1 MAVRYVKSPPSRLS
15 KFKECLEQ
23 LKLPTNC
30 GICLD
35 VKTIWNYTYL
45 MFESAIKV
53 RKAFYFLEL
62 KDRAYKHE
70 MTDSLPSHVDWSY
83 TEGLVP
89 FLQSLYETIVKISGS
104 LYITSNA
111 YTKEIFGLSLLIM
124 KRGMDGTNSVRE
136 KNMKSIGV
144 TLIT

>member
-1 MAVRYVKSPPSRLS
+1 
-15 KFKECLEQ
+15 
-23 LKLPTNC
+23 
-30 GICLD
+30 
-35 VKTIWNYTYL
+35 